1 MVILMF
7 AFYPRLSL
15 GWITVKYSL
24 VVRVPLSL
32 MVFCLHHMLNLL
44 ANVNGRCKFIV
55 HTKKDSL
62 LTFSGNKIHQL
73 RKCVSYNSNILLQ
86 LSNLNIKD
94 KTFRLSNL
102 CSCMLKCM
110 LLLILFSNFISLAER
125 QTTIYLLPPLSC
137 EGVQKNQN

>member
-1 MVILMF
+1 MF

-24 VVRVPLSL
+24 VVRVPLSP

-44 ANVNGRCKFIV
+44 AYVNGTCKFIV

-94 KTFRLSNL
+94 ETFRLSNL

-137 EGVQKNQN
+137 EGVQKNRN